1 MMSNDKTNKKSNIS
15 KNIIEYNQLLDYLK
29 RKDINNY
36 TEQELKLLT
45 ELFST
50 NGYDINFLKYK
61 ETHKKN

>member
-1 MMSNDKTNKKSNIS
+1 MIPNDKTNKKSNIS
-15 KNIIEYNQLLDYLK
+15 KNIIDYNQLLDYLK

-50 NGYDINFLKYK
+50 NGYNINFLKYK